1 MVKIYVDA
9 DACPV
14 KNEIERIAT
23 RHNLI
28 TYMVCNGG
36 IRPFRNPLIKLVV
49 VNQTPDAADS
59 WIIDHIE
66 KSDICVTNDIP
77 LADHCLKKGALAIK
91 PNGIRLTEDN
101 IGMAIATRDIMGK
114 MRESGEV
121 TSGPSPFGKLDRS
134 RFLNQMEIMVRSACK
149 S

>member
-14 KNEIERIAT
+14 KSEIERIAI

-49 VNQTPDAADS
+49 VNQAADAADS
-59 WIIDHIE
+59 WIIDHIG
-66 KSDICVTNDIP
+66 KTDLCVTNDIP
-77 LADHCLKKGALAIK
+77 LAEHCLKKGALAIK

-101 IGMAIATRDIMGK
+101 IGMAIAIREIRGHI
-114 MRESGEV
+114 RESGEV
-121 TSGPSPFGKLDRS
+121 TSGPPPFSKLDRS
-134 RFLNQMEIMVRSACK
+134 KFLNQMETMVRSASK
-149 S
+149 P

>member
-1 MVKIYVDA
+1 MVEIYVDA

-49 VNQTPDAADS
+49 VNQVADAADS
-59 WIIDHIE
+59 WIIDHIG
-66 KSDICVTNDIP
+66 KIDICVTNDIP
-77 LADHCLKKGALAIK
+77 LAGHCLTKGALAIK
-91 PNGIRLTEDN
+91 PNGMRFTDDN

-121 TSGPSPFGKLDRS
+121 TSGPSPFNKLDRS
-134 RFLNQMEIMVRSACK
+134 RFLNQMEIMVRLACK

>member
-23 RHNLI
+23 RHKLI

-49 VNQTPDAADS
+49 VNQAADAADI
-59 WIIDHIE
+59 WIINHIG
-66 KSDICVTNDIP
+66 KIDICVTNDIP
-77 LADHCLKKGALAIK
+77 LAGHCLTKGAWAIK
-91 PNGIRLTEDN
+91 SNGMRFTDDN

>member
-49 VNQTPDAADS
+49 VNQAADAADS
-59 WIIDHIE
+59 WIIDQIG
-66 KSDICVTNDIP
+66 KIDICVTNDIP
-77 LADHCLKKGALAIK
+77 LAGHCLTKGAWAIK
-91 PNGIRLTEDN
+91 SNGMRFTDDN

-114 MRESGEV
+114 KRESGEV

>member
-14 KNEIERIAT
+14 KNEIERIAS

-36 IRPFRNPLIKLVV
+36 IRPFRNPLVKLVD
-49 VNQTPDAADS
+49 VNQAADAADS
-59 WIIDHIE
+59 WIIYHIG
-66 KSDICVTNDIP
+66 KPDICVTNDIP
-77 LADHCLKKGALAIK
+77 LAGHCLKKGAWAIK
-91 PNGIRLTEDN
+91 PNGMRFTDDN
-101 IGMAIATRDIMGK
+101 IGMAVATRDIMGK
-114 MRESGEV
+114 MRERGEV
-121 TSGPSPFGKLDRS
+121 TSGPSTFSKLDRS
-134 RFLNQMEIMVRSACK
+134 RFLNQMETMVRSAFK

>member
-36 IRPFRNPLIKLVV
+36 IRPVRNPLIKLVV
-49 VNQTPDAADS
+49 VNQAADAADS
-59 WIIDHIE
+59 WIIDHLV
-66 KSDICVTNDIP
+66 KTDI
-77 LADHCLKKGALAIK
+77 
-91 PNGIRLTEDN
+91 
-101 IGMAIATRDIMGK
+101 
-114 MRESGEV
+114 
-121 TSGPSPFGKLDRS
+121 
-134 RFLNQMEIMVRSACK
+134 
-149 S
+149 

>member
-14 KNEIERIAT
+14 KKEIERIAT

-36 IRPFRNPLIKLVV
+36 IRPSRNPLIKLVV
-49 VNQTPDAADS
+49 VNQESDAADN
-59 WIIDHIE
+59 WIIDNITMA
-66 KSDICVTNDIP
+66 DICVTNDIP
-77 LADHCLKKGALAIK
+77 LAGHCLTKGAWAIK
-91 PNGIRLTEDN
+91 PNGMRFTDDN
-101 IGMAIATRDIMGK
+101 IGIAIATRDIMGK

-121 TSGPSPFGKLDRS
+121 TSGPPPFGKLDRS

>member
-1 MVKIYVDA
+1 MVKIFVDA

-14 KNEIERIAT
+14 KNEIERIAE
-23 RHNLI
+23 RHDLI

-36 IRPFRNPLIKLVV
+36 IRPSRNPLIKLVI
-49 VNQTPDAADS
+49 VNQAFDAADS

-66 KSDICVTNDIP
+66 KTDICVTNDIP

-101 IGMAIATRDIMGK
+101 IGMAIATRDIMGHI
-114 MRESGEV
+114 RESGEV
-121 TSGPSPFGKLDRS
+121 TSGAPPFSKLDRS
-134 RFLNQMEIMVRSACK
+134 EFLNQMEIIVRAASK
-149 S
+149 L

>member
-1 MVKIYVDA
+1 MVKIFVDA

-36 IRPFRNPLIKLVV
+36 IRPFRNPLINLVV
-49 VNQTPDAADS
+49 VNHAANAADS
-59 WIIDHIE
+59 WIIDHIG
-66 KSDICVTNDIP
+66 KIDICVTNDIS
-77 LADHCLKKGALAIK
+77 LAGHCLTKGAWAIK
-91 PNGIRLTEDN
+91 HNGMRFTDDN

-121 TSGPSPFGKLDRS
+121 TSGPSPFGKSDRS
-134 RFLNQMEIMVRSACK
+134 RFLNQMETMVRSACK

>member
-49 VNQTPDAADS
+49 VNQAADAADI
-59 WIIDHIE
+59 WIINHIG
-66 KSDICVTNDIP
+66 KIDICVTNDIP
-77 LADHCLKKGALAIK
+77 LAGHCLTKGAWAINS
-91 PNGIRLTEDN
+91 NGMRFTDDN

>member
-49 VNQTPDAADS
+49 VNQVADAADS
-59 WIIDHIE
+59 WIIDHID
-66 KSDICVTNDIP
+66 KIDICVTNDIP
-77 LADHCLKKGALAIK
+77 LAGHCLTKGAWAIK
-91 PNGIRLTEDN
+91 SNGMRFTDDN

-121 TSGPSPFGKLDRS
+121 TSGPSPFSKLDKS
-134 RFLNQMEIMVRSACK
+134 RFLNQMETIVRSASK

>member
-14 KNEIERIAT
+14 KNEIERIAE
-23 RHNLI
+23 RHDLI

-36 IRPFRNPLIKLVV
+36 IRPSRNPLIKLVI
-49 VNQTPDAADS
+49 VNQAFDAADS

-66 KSDICVTNDIP
+66 KTDICVTNDIP
-77 LADHCLKKGALAIK
+77 LADHCLKKGALAIR
-91 PNGIRLTEDN
+91 PNGMRFTLDN
-101 IGMAIATRDIMGK
+101 IGMAIATREIMGK
-114 MRESGEV
+114 IREGGEV
-121 TSGPSPFGKLDRS
+121 TSGPPPFSKLDRS
-134 RFLNQMEIMVRSACK
+134 KFLSYMENVVRSANK

>member
-14 KNEIERIAT
+14 KDEIERIAT
-23 RHNLI
+23 RHALI

-36 IRPFRNPLIKLVV
+36 IRPSRNPLIKLVV
-49 VNQTPDAADS
+49 VKQEADAADS
-59 WIIDHIE
+59 WIIGNIG
-66 KSDICVTNDIP
+66 KTDICVTDDIP
-77 LADHCLKKGALAIK
+77 LAEHCLNKGALAIR
-91 PNGIRLTEDN
+91 PNGMRFTHDN

-114 MRESGEV
+114 IRESGGV
-121 TSGPSPFGKLDRS
+121 TSGPPPFSKLDRS
-134 RFLNQMEIMVRSACK
+134 KFMNYMETVVRSASK

>member
-23 RHNLI
+23 RHHLI

-36 IRPFRNPLIKLVV
+36 IRPSRNPLIKLVV
-49 VNQTPDAADS
+49 VSQEFDAADS

-66 KSDICVTNDIP
+66 KTDICVTNDIP
-77 LADHCLKKGALAIK
+77 LAEHCLKKTALVIK
-91 PNGIRLTEDN
+91 PNGTIFTDNN
-101 IGMAIATRDIMGK
+101 IGIAIATRDMMARI
-114 MRESGEV
+114 RESGEV
-121 TSGPSPFGKLDRS
+121 TSGPPPFSKLDRS
-134 RFLNQMEIMVRSACK
+134 KFLNHMESMVCSAIK
-149 S
+149 L

>member
-49 VNQTPDAADS
+49 VNQAADAADS
-59 WIIDHIE
+59 WIIDHIG
-66 KSDICVTNDIP
+66 KIDICVTNDIP
-77 LADHCLKKGALAIK
+77 LADRCLKKGALAIK
-91 PNGIRLTEDN
+91 PNGRRITEDN

>member
-49 VNQTPDAADS
+49 VNQAADAADI
-59 WIIDHIE
+59 WIINHIG
-66 KSDICVTNDIP
+66 KIDICVTNDIP
-77 LADHCLKKGALAIK
+77 LAGHCLTKGAWAIK
-91 PNGIRLTEDN
+91 PNGMRFTDDN

-114 MRESGEV
+114 IRESGEV
-121 TSGPSPFGKLDRS
+121 TSGPSAFSKLDRS
-134 RFLNQMEIMVRSACK
+134 RFLNQMETMVRSACK

>member
-1 MVKIYVDA
+1 MVKIYIDA

-23 RHNLI
+23 RHNLEA
-28 TYMVCNGG
+28 YMVCDGG
-36 IRPFRNPLIKLVV
+36 IRPSVNPLIHLIF
-49 VNQTPDAADS
+49 VNQAADAADD
-59 WIIDHIE
+59 WIVDHIRQG
-66 KSDICVTNDIP
+66 DICVTNDIP
-77 LADHCLKKGALAIK
+77 LAGHCLTKGAWAIK
-91 PNGIRLTEDN
+91 PNGMRFTDDN

>member
-14 KNEIERIAT
+14 KNEIEIIAT

-36 IRPFRNPLIKLVV
+36 IRPSRNFLIKLVIV
-49 VNQTPDAADS
+49 EKASDAADN
-59 WIIDHIE
+59 WIIDHIG

-77 LADHCLKKGALAIK
+77 LAEQCIKKGALVITPHGK
-91 PNGIRLTEDN
+91 TFTQDN
-101 IGMAIATRDIMGK
+101 VGVALATREIMGQI
-114 MRESGEV
+114 REIGGA
-121 TSGPSPFGKLDRS
+121 TTGPPPFSKKDRS
-134 RFLNQMEIMVRSACK
+134 KFLNFMETTVRSAGTL
-149 S
+149 

>member
-36 IRPFRNPLIKLVV
+36 IRPSRNFLIKLVIV
-49 VNQTPDAADS
+49 EKTSNAADN
-59 WIIDHIE
+59 WIIDHIG
-66 KSDICVTNDIP
+66 KADICVTNDIP
-77 LADHCLKKGALAIK
+77 LAENCLKKGALVITPYGK
-91 PNGIRLTEDN
+91 TFTQDN
-101 IGMAIATRDIMGK
+101 IGMALATREIMGQI
-114 MRESGEV
+114 REIGAA
-121 TSGPSPFGKLDRS
+121 TTGPISFTKADRS
-134 RFLNQMEIMVRSACK
+134 NFLNFMEIAVRSA
-149 S
+149 STL

>member
-36 IRPFRNPLIKLVV
+36 IRPFRNPLINLVV
-49 VNQTPDAADS
+49 VNHAANAADS
-59 WIIDHIE
+59 WIIDHIG
-66 KSDICVTNDIP
+66 KIDICVTNDIP
-77 LADHCLKKGALAIK
+77 LAGHCLTKGAWAIK
-91 PNGIRLTEDN
+91 PNGLRFTDDN
-101 IGMAIATRDIMGK
+101 IGMAIATRDIMEK

-134 RFLNQMEIMVRSACK
+134 RFLNQMEVMVRSACK